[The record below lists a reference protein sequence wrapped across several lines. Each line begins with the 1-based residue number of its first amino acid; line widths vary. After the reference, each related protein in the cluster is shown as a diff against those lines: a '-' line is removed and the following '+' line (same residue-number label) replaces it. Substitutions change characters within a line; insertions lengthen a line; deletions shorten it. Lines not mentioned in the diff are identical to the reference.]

1 MNTKSKI
8 PKQSKFIDF
17 SIHTPTPS
25 DGVVPVVSQEKLPGK
40 LPFGDL
46 PQNRI
51 IGANHFEVRNHKK
64 TTEVLKKTFGGTR
77 DNTNRYIGPAN
88 FFDIR

>member
-40 LPFGDL
+40 LPWS
-46 PQNRI
+46 PTVS
-51 IGANHFEVRNHKK
+51 GANHFEVRNHKQ
-64 TTEVLKKTFGGTR
+64 TTQYLNEIFSGSR
-77 DNTNRYIGPAN
+77 HP
-88 FFDIR
+88 FFKLN